1 MQGSITIM
9 YVVAFFLIFY
19 FMLLRPQKKKTKELT
34 ELRDSLKTG
43 DTVTT
48 IGGIMGKVVSV
59 NDEDVVLS
67 INEQGSHISLKK
79 WSIGAKS

>member
-1 MQGSITIM
+1 MQGQITIM

-34 ELRDSLKTG
+34 DLRSSLTAG

-48 IGGIMGKVVSV
+48 IGGIMGKVISV

-67 INEQGSHISLKK
+67 INEGGTHISLKK
-79 WSIGAKS
+79 WSIGAKL